1 MVSQS
6 VDIRLLSLAVCI
18 FMMPSLHVRW
28 SFLLGVRVLC
38 FPFLLCVTIYPKCC
52 NYGLGLRMVDV
63 GRSIGKE
70 DFGRRSCHPPAFD
83 VGASRVLS
91 VLTRLCG
98 RRPCT
103 PLKSATV
110 AGGGFWPSVLPPSLL
125 FLSLS
130 SISPFIILTPLNP
143 IKTQKKQ
150 LGHVSR
156 PRHVSWP
163 RR

>member
-1 MVSQS
+1 MIDVGFGLFFILMVSQS

-38 FPFLLCVTIYPKCC
+38 SPFLLCVTIYPKCC

-83 VGASRVLS
+83 VGASS
-91 VLTRLCG
+91 VLCVRTRLCG
-98 RRPCT
+98 QRPCT
-103 PLKSATV
+103 PPKSATV

-125 FLSLS
+125 SFPILYLSFHYIDPPQS
-130 SISPFIILTPLNP
+130 NKNT
-143 IKTQKKQ
+143 KKLLQ
-150 LGHVSR
+150 AS
-156 PRHVSWP
+156 
-163 RR
+163 